1 MTWMVSPGSQDIR
14 KSWPSHRYAVLYL
27 VPSGASP
34 EKIKDKWIN
43 IWCFKKERKKKNIK
57 NKKQCTVSK
66 EENKNSLHII
76 GGLIRL
82 LSVNWHH

>member
-43 IWCFKKERKKKNIK
+43 IWCFKKERKKKKIK
-57 NKKQCTVSK
+57 KKNNVQLVKRKIKT
-66 EENKNSLHII
+66 HYI
-76 GGLIRL
+76 L
-82 LSVNWHH
+82 LGAWLDC

>member
-34 EKIKDKWIN
+34 EKNKIN
-43 IWCFKKERKKKNIK
+43 DALDQRKKKKIK
-57 NKKQCTVSK
+57 IRFNWYIISK
-66 EENKNSLHII
+66 EENKNSLHIPI
-76 GGLIRL
+76 IEAWLDC
-82 LSVNWHH
+82 